1 MVERVAEFDLKR
13 LIRLSTDPT
22 DRYNLNLHE
31 HQTFEPISDK
41 DSPNSASKPDVL
53 APLPS
58 PATPACHEPPQLM
71 ALSLLFQ
78 LMLLQ
83 ENLLPHHHTKDEQSL
98 ECLDMF
104 AMFSCLSLFFPSF
117 PSFLLLAIRDQHP
130 GQDAAYWSFQRIYL
144 AQIRRLLNATKIF
157 FHFLWHYF
165 SPWCLCG

>member
-31 HQTFEPISDK
+31 HQTFETISDK

-58 PATPACHEPPQLM
+58 PATPACHEPAQLM

-78 LMLLQ
+78 VMLLQ

-98 ECLDMF
+98 DMF
-104 AMFSCLSLFFPSF
+104 AMFSCLSVFFPSCS
-117 PSFLLLAIRDQHP
+117 SFLLLAIRDQHP
-130 GQDAAYWSFQRIYL
+130 GQNAAYRSFQRIYL
-144 AQIRRLLNATKIF
+144 TQMRRILNATKIF
-157 FHFLWHYF
+157 FHFPWHYLF
-165 SPWCLCG
+165 S